1 MELLIKYMPYYP
13 HCTSTFYSPCFH
25 KSDNCAIVWYTAHSR
40 QTLQRTSKGSGCMF
54 FVNACSLTTRI
65 SAGWNLMDGWN
76 GERVCNFLVK
86 WAIDTHMLCLVYC
99 FCYRFM
105 LVCVRNHAPITVTGR
120 LWKSSIHG
128 TVSLF
133 KYCTNRCHISVSS

>member
-1 MELLIKYMPYYP
+1 MYCSISPLY
-13 HCTSTFYSPCFH
+13 TSTFSHLHFH
-25 KSDNCAIVWYTAHSR
+25 KSDNWAIVWYTAHSR

-54 FVNACSLTTRI
+54 FVNACSFTTTI
-65 SAGWNLMDGWN
+65 IGAGWNLMNGRN
-76 GERVCNFLVK
+76 GERVYNFLVK

-105 LVCVRNHAPITVTGR
+105 LVCVQNHAPITVTGR